1 MLMFG
6 AQAVWI
12 GTRFVASTEA
22 AAPKKHKEL
31 SVSSSASYHNQA
43 HRSRIISADH
53 GDADTTLIYT
63 GRPLRVRQTDYVK
76 TWYGRD
82 SEM

>member
-1 MLMFG
+1 MYG
-6 AQAVWI
+6 AQGVWV

-31 SVSSSASYHNQA
+31 YVPLDNQCG
-43 HRSRIISADH
+43 RCLQCRILSADH
-53 GDADTTLIYT
+53 GDTDTTLIYT

-76 TWYGRD
+76 SWNNRQD
-82 SEM
+82 EM